1 MANGNKLL
9 LTLLATTLLF
19 DQNAKA
25 VIHRAVE
32 TDVLPELDKES
43 LLYTLKMEKNAHAII
58 DQRAEKLLKKLKKKY
73 NQE

>member
-58 DQRAEKLLKKLKKKY
+58 DQGAEKLLKKLKKKY